1 MIPLYALQYDFLP
14 NQSRQQ
20 QLGPYPSLCNL
31 HFAVQSNPR
40 FLQFFLVYASD
51 PLLFWTPVSFTASYL
66 QQTWRR
72 IVLFSR

>member
-31 HFAVQSNPR
+31 HLAVQSNPR
-40 FLQFFLVYASD
+40 FLPFLLVYAGH
-51 PLLFWTPVSFTASYL
+51 PFLFWIPVSFTASYL
-66 QQTWRR
+66 QQTRRR